1 MNDFQTPRAA
11 RGSDGRAVP
20 EQSDAAA
27 GHDKSVDMEPL
38 TRSVGYQLRRA
49 QLAVFYHFI
58 HCFADYDIRP
68 AQFSVMVL
76 IDRNP
81 GLNQSE
87 IAAALGIKRTN
98 FVALIDSLDRRG
110 LATRMSTQ
118 SDRRSYALYLTD
130 SGRTLVQEL
139 LRLQAEH
146 EARIISRI
154 GIDGRDKLVS
164 LLADVTAAF
173 GGTVI
178 EE

>member
-1 MNDFQTPRAA
+1 MTDTQSPRVV
-11 RGSDGRAVP
+11 RGSDPRQGAERLDP
-20 EQSDAAA
+20 QS
-27 GHDKSVDMEPL
+27 GHGKPIDMEPL
-38 TRSVGYQLRRA
+38 TSSVGYQLRRA

-58 HCFADYDIRP
+58 HCFAEYDIRP

-110 LATRMSTQ
+110 LAMRMSTQ
-118 SDRRSYALYLTD
+118 SDRRSYALYLTE
-130 SGRTLVQEL
+130 SGKALVQEL
-139 LRLQAEH
+139 LRRQGEH
-146 EARIISRI
+146 EARIIARI
-154 GIDGRDKLVS
+154 GLDGRDALVS
-164 LLADVTAAF
+164 LLADVTSAF
-173 GGTVI
+173 GGETI

>member
-1 MNDFQTPRAA
+1 MTDIQSPRLA
-11 RGSDGRAVP
+11 RPTETRTGSERL
-20 EQSDAAA
+20 ESLT
-27 GHDKSVDMEPL
+27 GHGKPVDMEPL
-38 TRSVGYQLRRA
+38 VTSVGYQLRRA

-58 HCFADYDIRP
+58 QCFAEYDIRP

-110 LATRMSTQ
+110 LAMRMSTQ
-118 SDRRSYALYLTD
+118 SDRRSYALYLTE
-130 SGRTLVQEL
+130 SGKALVQEL
-139 LRLQAEH
+139 LRRQAEH
-146 EARIISRI
+146 EARIIARI
-154 GIDGRDKLVS
+154 GLDGRDTLVE
-164 LLADVTAAF
+164 LLSDVTSAF
-173 GGTVI
+173 GGEVI